1 MSFSATDAA
10 FEGFRLVRRN
20 PMAIVI
26 WMVISAIAS
35 IGQIFAAGGMKES
48 LVAMTEMM
56 KDMQNSPPT
65 TLEGWTPFLN
75 AYSDMMSSAAWM
87 MPVSL
92 VLSSVLTAAVAR
104 AVLRPDEKAFG
115 FVRLGMDEV
124 RVFIVTLIIGILA
137 AVFCT
142 AVFVAAVIVGMIAI
156 RALEG
161 WGGLVMFLTVLGAFA
176 FMIWLLVRWSL
187 AIPITVAEKRFAVFD
202 SFAATKG
209 RFWPLLG
216 MGLIAFIMAL
226 LVMLLCGIVSMPLS
240 MMLGMNMWGSMDGPS
255 ADHIV
260 KMFDVTNPLVIASAV
275 VDAITS
281 VLVLGVI
288 HAPFA
293 AAYRSLKA
301 G

>member
-56 KDMQNSPPT
+56 KDMQSSPPT

-87 MPVSL
+87 IPVSL

-104 AVLRPDEKAFG
+104 AVLRPGEKAFG

-124 RVFIVTLIIGILA
+124 RVFFVTLIIGILA

-142 AVFVAAVIVGMIAI
+142 IIFAAAVIVGVIAI
-156 RALEG
+156 KALEG

-226 LVMLLCGIVSMPLS
+226 LVMLLCGVVSMPLS
-240 MMLGMNMWGSMDGPS
+240 MMLGMNIAGSMDGPS

-293 AAYRSLKA
+293 AAYRGIKA